1 MTKRTLGLTVAVLA
15 VVGVGAYA
23 TKNYWTPQGAV
34 AQAPVPAQNRT
45 IPVEI
50 GKAVKKKTPVLIE
63 ALGNVTPIAS
73 VAIKSRVDNEI
84 VGVHFNDGAMVNKGD
99 LLITLD
105 ARGIQA
111 QIAQAEGTLAKDQA
125 LLEGAER
132 DVRRYTDLVAKNAT
146 PIINL
151 DNAKTQVASQQASI
165 KANSGA
171 LENLRVLLSYYTIR
185 APISGRV
192 GAAAVKVGNYVR
204 AADLTSIATII
215 QQAPIY
221 VSFTV
226 PQRSLPEI
234 REALANETATI
245 EVIVPGA
252 TKHALGAVT
261 MVENTVD
268 QATGTVTI
276 RATMPNE
283 DGLLWPGTLV
293 NAQLKVR
300 DEEGIT
306 VPSSA
311 VQVSQQGSYVF
322 TVKDNVAKV
331 QAVKVARVL
340 GPETV
345 IESGL
350 SDGESVVTDG
360 HLQLTNNA
368 RVTVRPNRT
377 GT

>member
-1 MTKRTLGLTVAVLA
+1 MTKRTWKLGVAF
-15 VVGVGAYA
+15 VVIAIGVAAA
-23 TKNYWTPQGAV
+23 TKSYWSPQGAV
-34 AQAPVPAQNRT
+34 AQAPVTPQNRT
-45 IPVEI
+45 IPVEV
-50 GKAVKKKTPVLIE
+50 GQAVKKKTPVLIE
-63 ALGNVTPIAS
+63 ALGTVTPVAS

-84 VGVHFNDGAMVNKGD
+84 VGVHFNDGALVNKGD
-99 LLITLD
+99 LLLTLD
-105 ARGIQA
+105 SRAVQA
-111 QIAQAEGTLAKDQA
+111 QIAQAEGTVAKDQA

-165 KANSGA
+165 KADSGA
-171 LENLRVLLSYYTIR
+171 LENLRVQFSYYTIR
-185 APISGRV
+185 APISGRIS
-192 GAAAVKVGNYVR
+192 AAAVKVGNYVR
-204 AADLTSIATII
+204 AADLTPIATII

-234 REALANETATI
+234 RQALANETATI

-252 TKHALGAVT
+252 TKHAQGAVT

-268 QATGTVTI
+268 VATGTAMI

-300 DEEGIT
+300 EEEGIT
-306 VPSSA
+306 VPSAA

-331 QAVKVARVL
+331 QAVKVARII

-345 IESGL
+345 IETGL
-350 SDGESVVTDG
+350 AGGETVVTDG

-368 RVTVRPNRT
+368 RVTIRANRA

>member
-1 MTKRTLGLTVAVLA
+1 MTKRTLGLTVVIVAAVA
-15 VVGVGAYA
+15 GAAYA
-23 TKNYWTPQGAV
+23 TRSYWSPQGAV
-34 AQAPVPAQNRT
+34 AQAPVTPQNRT
-45 IPVEI
+45 IPVEV

-63 ALGNVTPIAS
+63 ALGTVTPIAS

-84 VGVHFNDGAMVNKGD
+84 VGVHFADGALVKKGD
-99 LLITLD
+99 LLLTLD
-105 ARGIQA
+105 SRGVQA
-111 QIAQAEGTLAKDQA
+111 QIAQAEGTLAKDHA

-146 PIINL
+146 PTINL

-171 LENLRVLLSYYTIR
+171 LENLRVQLSYYTIR
-185 APISGRV
+185 APISGRMS
-192 GAAAVKVGNYVR
+192 AATVKVGNYVR

-234 REALANETATI
+234 RQALANETATI

-268 QATGTVTI
+268 AATGTAMI
-276 RATMPNE
+276 RATMPNQ

-331 QAVKVARVL
+331 QGVKVARIL

-345 IESGL
+345 IETGL
-350 SDGESVVTDG
+350 EGGETVVTDG

-368 RVTVRPNRT
+368 RVTIRANRA

>member
-1 MTKRTLGLTVAVLA
+1 MTKRTWALTVVVLA
-15 VVGVGAYA
+15 VVGGGAYA
-23 TKNYWTPQGAV
+23 TKSYWKPQGAV
-34 AQAPVPAQNRT
+34 AQAPGMPQNRT
-45 IPVEI
+45 IPVEV
-50 GKAVKKKTPVLIE
+50 GKAVSKKTPVLIE
-63 ALGNVTPIAS
+63 ALGTVTPIAS

-84 VGVHFNDGAMVNKGD
+84 VGVHFADGALVKKGD
-99 LLITLD
+99 LLLTLD
-105 ARGIQA
+105 SRGVEA
-111 QIAQAEGTLAKDQA
+111 QIAQAEGTLAKDHA

-132 DVRRYTDLVAKNAT
+132 DVRRYADLVAKNAT
-146 PIINL
+146 PTVNL
-151 DNAKTQVASQQASI
+151 DNAKTQVASHQASI

-171 LENLRVLLSYYTIR
+171 LENLRVQLSYYTIR
-185 APISGRV
+185 APISGRMS
-192 GAAAVKVGNYVR
+192 AAAAKVGNYVR
-204 AADLTSIATII
+204 AADLVPIATII

-234 REALANETATI
+234 RQALANETATI

-268 QATGTVTI
+268 AATGTAMI

-283 DGLLWPGTLV
+283 DRLLWPGTLV

-300 DEEGIT
+300 DEDGVT

-311 VQVSQQGSYVF
+311 VQVSQQGNYVF
-322 TVKDNVAKV
+322 IVKDNVATV
-331 QAVKVARVL
+331 QAIKVARVL

-345 IESGL
+345 VESGL
-350 SDGESVVTDG
+350 SGGETVVTDG

-368 RVTVRPNRT
+368 RVTIRANRA

>member
-1 MTKRTLGLTVAVLA
+1 
-15 VVGVGAYA
+15 
-23 TKNYWTPQGAV
+23 
-34 AQAPVPAQNRT
+34 
-45 IPVEI
+45 
-50 GKAVKKKTPVLIE
+50 
-63 ALGNVTPIAS
+63 
-73 VAIKSRVDNEI
+73 
-84 VGVHFNDGAMVNKGD
+84 VHFADGALVNKGD
-99 LLITLD
+99 LLLTLD
-105 ARGIQA
+105 SRAIQA
-111 QIAQAEGTLAKDQA
+111 QIAQAEGTLAKDHA

-146 PIINL
+146 PTINL

-171 LENLRVLLSYYTIR
+171 LENLRVQFSYYTIR
-185 APISGRV
+185 APISGRMS
-192 GAAAVKVGNYVR
+192 AATIKVGNYVR

-234 REALANETATI
+234 RQALANETATI
-245 EVIVPGA
+245 EVLVPGA

-268 QATGTVTI
+268 VATGTAMI

-300 DEEGIT
+300 DEEGVT
-306 VPSSA
+306 VPSAA

-331 QAVKVARVL
+331 QAIKVARVL

-345 IESGL
+345 IETGL
-350 SDGESVVTDG
+350 ADGETVVTDG

-368 RVTVRPNRT
+368 RVTIRPNRT

>member
-1 MTKRTLGLTVAVLA
+1 MTKRTWGLGVAF
-15 VVGVGAYA
+15 VVMVAGAAAA
-23 TKNYWTPQGAV
+23 TKNYWSPQGAV
-34 AQAPVPAQNRT
+34 AQAPVTPQSRT
-45 IPVEI
+45 IPVEV
-50 GKAVKKKTPVLIE
+50 GKAVNKKTPVLIE
-63 ALGNVTPIAS
+63 ALGTVTPIAS

-84 VGVHFNDGAMVNKGD
+84 VGVHFADGAQVKKGD
-99 LLITLD
+99 LLLTLD
-105 ARGIQA
+105 SRAVQA
-111 QIAQAEGTLAKDQA
+111 QIAQAEGTLAKDHA

-146 PIINL
+146 PTINL

-171 LENLRVLLSYYTIR
+171 LENLRVQLSYYTVR
-185 APISGRV
+185 APISGRMS
-192 GAAAVKVGNYVR
+192 AATVKVGNYVR
-204 AADLTSIATII
+204 AADLMPIATII

-234 REALANETATI
+234 RQALANETATI

-252 TKHALGAVT
+252 AKHALGAVT

-268 QATGTVTI
+268 VATGTAMI

-293 NAQLKVR
+293 NARLKVR
-300 DEEGIT
+300 DENGIT

-311 VQVSQQGSYVF
+311 VQVSQQGNYVF
-322 TVKDNVAKV
+322 TIKDSVAKV
-331 QAVKVARVL
+331 QAVKVARVV
-340 GPETV
+340 GSETV

-350 SDGESVVTDG
+350 EGGETVVTDG

-368 RVTVRPNRT
+368 RVTIRANRA

>member
-1 MTKRTLGLTVAVLA
+1 MTKRTWKLGVAL
-15 VVGVGAYA
+15 VVIAIGVAAA
-23 TKNYWTPQGAV
+23 TKSYWSPQGAV
-34 AQAPVPAQNRT
+34 AQAPVTPQNRT
-45 IPVEI
+45 IPVEV
-50 GKAVKKKTPVLIE
+50 GQAVKKKTPVLIE
-63 ALGNVTPIAS
+63 ALGTVTPVAS

-84 VGVHFNDGAMVNKGD
+84 VGVHFNDGALVNKGD
-99 LLITLD
+99 LLLTLD
-105 ARGIQA
+105 SRAVQA
-111 QIAQAEGTLAKDQA
+111 QIAQAEGTVAKDQA

-165 KANSGA
+165 KADSGA
-171 LENLRVLLSYYTIR
+171 LENLRVQFSYYTIR
-185 APISGRV
+185 APISGRIS
-192 GAAAVKVGNYVR
+192 AAAVKVGNYVR
-204 AADLTSIATII
+204 AADLTPIATII

-234 REALANETATI
+234 RQALANETATI

-252 TKHALGAVT
+252 TKHAQGAVT

-268 QATGTVTI
+268 VATGTAMI

-300 DEEGIT
+300 EEEGIT
-306 VPSSA
+306 VPSAA

-331 QAVKVARVL
+331 QAVKVARII

-345 IESGL
+345 IETGL
-350 SDGESVVTDG
+350 AGGETVVTDG

-368 RVTVRPNRT
+368 RVTIRANRA